1 MKVHN
6 YNRGMSKDFMYI
18 NKILPYSEEDGDPGL
33 NEKQEGKSDYN
44 IIAMGTTFNN
54 ADRVGDVIDS
64 NAFNNSIKRINEGN
78 NLKILFSHNR
88 DQAIGNWTRAVKTDK
103 GIKLFGRISEATDF
117 TKEVLALV
125 RDGVYD
131 KVSIGFIARDFD
143 EMSDGIR
150 ILKGEL
156 VECSIVSIPAN
167 NNADI
172 LSVKDYNTMMSAAEE
187 SESEVN
193 HYNKGDGIEFNNFIK
208 RLEGQIFTNNGDK

>member
-6 YNRGMSKDFMYI
+6 YNRGMNKDYLYI
-18 NKILPYSEEDGDPGL
+18 NKILPYNAEDGDPGL
-33 NEKQEGKSDYN
+33 NEKQEGKGDYN
-44 IIAMGTTFNN
+44 IIAMGTTFNGG
-54 ADRVGDVIDS
+54 DRHGDVIDS
-64 NAFNNSIKRINEGN
+64 NAFNSSIKRINDGE

-88 DQAIGNWTRAVKTDK
+88 EQAIGNWTKAVKTAK

-117 TKEVLALV
+117 TKNILALV

-156 VECSIVSIPAN
+156 VECSVVAIPAN

-172 LSVKDYNTMMSAAEE
+172 LSVKDYDMMMSAAEE
-187 SESEVN
+187 AESDVN
-193 HYNKGDGIEFNNFIK
+193 HYNKDDGIEFNNFIK